1 MESFIIMTLIIL
13 IGTKFSEW
21 VCQKLALPT
30 VIGAL
35 VMGVI
40 LGPAVLSW
48 LKPDT
53 MIDAVAKIGVLL
65 LMFIAG
71 LESDLT
77 LLKKYF
83 RPAVTVAFFGVL
95 FPIVFFFFLG
105 EWLNLSFQAV
115 LFLGLIFSAT
125 SVSIS
130 VQVLREYKKLDS
142 EEGAI
147 TLGAAVVD
155 DILVII
161 LLSLFT
167 SFVSS
172 KESAVSLVSICLLV
186 LPKLAFFGLLYVF
199 GKYLLPFVDKWIQ
212 KRKNFQS
219 VAALGFCLCLIS
231 GVLAEFVGM
240 SDVLGAFFMG
250 LCFARTSMVK
260 EVDHHMQ
267 AIGSLFFMPF
277 FFVSIG
283 LSVQFDVVKN
293 NFWLIGVVAIL
304 AILSKQLGGYLGAKI
319 WKVKHQVAMVVG
331 AGMVSRGE
339 MALILVQIGY
349 KHKLITSTMYSVC
362 IVAAIVTTLVSPF
375 LMKKMISKQKN

>member
-1 MESFIIMTLIIL
+1 MESFIVVTLVII

-35 VMGVI
+35 VLGVI

-48 LKPDT
+48 LKPDA
-53 MIDAVAKIGVLL
+53 MIDDVAKIGVLL

-77 LLKKYF
+77 LLKRYF

-95 FPIVFFFFLG
+95 FPIVCFFFLG
-105 EWLNLSFQAV
+105 KWLDLSFQAI

-167 SFVSS
+167 SFISS
-172 KESAVSLVSICLLV
+172 KDSAVSIVSICLLV
-186 LPKLAFFGLLYVF
+186 LPKLAFFVLLYVF
-199 GKYLLPFVDKWIQ
+199 GKYLLPFMDKWIQ
-212 KRKNFQS
+212 KRKNFQA

-250 LCFARTSMVK
+250 LCFAKTSMAK
-260 EVDHHMQ
+260 EVDHHVQ
-267 AIGSLFFMPF
+267 AIGSLFFIPF

-283 LSVQFDVVKN
+283 LSVQFNVVKN
-293 NFWLIGVVAIL
+293 NFWLICVVAIL
-304 AILSKQLGGYLGAKI
+304 AILSKQLGGYLGAKV
-319 WKVKHQVAMVVG
+319 WKIKHHVAMVVG

-349 KHKLITSTMYSVC
+349 EHKLITGTMYSVC
-362 IVAAIVTTLVSPF
+362 IVAAIVTTIVSPF